1 MTVSI
6 AYVLGSKY
14 HSPIKRIK
22 TSWKKK
28 KKKQAILGLEKE
40 KEFKVSLEHL
50 VVISERKAVF
60 KVQRNYV
67 KRVQLELLP
76 LATFWTICSPDE

>member
-1 MTVSI
+1 M
-6 AYVLGSKY
+6 
-14 HSPIKRIK
+14 
-22 TSWKKK
+22 KKK
-28 KKKQAILGLEKE
+28 KQKQKKKQAILGLEKE
-40 KEFKVSLEHL
+40 KKFKVSLEHP
-50 VVISERKAVF
+50 VVVSERKAVF

>member
-1 MTVSI
+1 M
-6 AYVLGSKY
+6 K
-14 HSPIKRIK
+14 KKK
-22 TSWKKK
+22 TNK

-40 KEFKVSLEHL
+40 KKFKVSLEHP
-50 VVISERKAVF
+50 VVVSERKAVF